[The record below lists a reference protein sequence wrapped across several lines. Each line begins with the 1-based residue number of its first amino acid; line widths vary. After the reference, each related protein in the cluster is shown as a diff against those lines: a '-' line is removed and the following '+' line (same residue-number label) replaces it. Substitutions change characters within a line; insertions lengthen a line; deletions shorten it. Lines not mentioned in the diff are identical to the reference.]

1 MIFMTWV
8 TVALVDL
15 LVQILLKTILYLLEI
30 TLFGSPMSANNYVF
44 LRTLLLL
51 LSLSLSLSCHAD
63 HHVWMFGFF
72 EIIMFEMVWM
82 CLNIFEALYLKQDA
96 CAPCGPSMKNDSRG
110 FGQLNYPSITSMP
123 THILTLYSEKKNW
136 TKRFYSTSTGRGLK
150 LKDFNIPSGSFW
162 SSTAQ
167 LFLAIFGAASRRWKE
182 ISNIPMLHSQPWQSI
197 AFNFL
202 QWL

>member
-1 MIFMTWV
+1 MTRV

-15 LVQILLKTILYLLEI
+15 LVQILLKTILYLLET
-30 TLFGSPMSANNYVF
+30 TLFGAPMSANNYVF

-51 LSLSLSLSCHAD
+51 LSLFLAIQ
-63 HHVWMFGFF
+63 
-72 EIIMFEMVWM
+72 IIMFECFVFWNHYVWM
-82 CLNIFEALYLKQDA
+82 FLKIFEALYLKQDA
-96 CAPCGPSMKNDSRG
+96 CAPCAPNMKNDSRG
-110 FGQLNYPSITSMP
+110 FSQLNYPSITSMP
-123 THILTLYSEKKNW
+123 THILTLYSEKNW

-162 SSTAQ
+162 SCTAQ
-167 LFLAIFGAASRRWKE
+167 QFLAIFGAASRRWKE
-182 ISNIPMLHSQPWQSI
+182 ISNIPMLDSQPWSI